1 MTLGYKEYL
10 ETLYSRIPEPVYEG
24 VGSIFVIGVVLIL
37 SFIGMKGWRY
47 VSGLLLGEFVFLIY
61 ASTVIFRE
69 SSEDSNSHFTPFWSY
84 RNCFHDGEFYLNTEV
99 ALNIFVFLPVGF
111 MLASTFKG
119 LDWWKTL
126 LIGCGISVSIEIL
139 QYFLKRGFPEFDD
152 VFSNTIGCLIGLVAY
167 KMIEYATRRAGR
179 QSL

>member
-1 MTLGYKEYL
+1 MTQGYKEYL

-84 RNCFHDGEFYLNTEV
+84 RNCFHEGEFHLDPEV
-99 ALNIFVFLPVGF
+99 VLNILVFLPVGF
-111 MLASTFKG
+111 LLTLTFRG
-119 LDWWKTL
+119 ISWWHAL
-126 LIGCGISVSIEIL
+126 LIGCGISVSIEVL
-139 QYFLKRGFPEFDD
+139 QFILKRGLSEFDD
-152 VFSNTIGCLIGLVAY
+152 VFSNTLGCLIGLGAY
-167 KMIEYATRRAGR
+167 KMIEYAVSRIG
-179 QSL
+179 S